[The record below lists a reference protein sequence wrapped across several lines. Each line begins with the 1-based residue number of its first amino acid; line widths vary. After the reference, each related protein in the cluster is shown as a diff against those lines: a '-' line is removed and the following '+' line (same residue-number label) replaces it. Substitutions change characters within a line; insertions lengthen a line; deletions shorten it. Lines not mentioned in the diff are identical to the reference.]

1 MVNIMLHLF
10 DLQSRNMY
18 KPCKT
23 CWTRSCCNRE
33 KNKIPNIKAKE
44 CSRCPRGSNY
54 RLYYI
59 FALNF
64 YNWVETNA
72 LDEAL
77 AGVARSTVLTLSSG
91 RFNMSCALTD
101 VMIWPYRNKSQHLCV
116 CANWSAVH
124 IKVTLW
130 DVYLFR
136 FIYCTRRT
144 STQYNL

>member
-77 AGVARSTVLTLSSG
+77 AGVARSSVLTLRSG
-91 RFNMSCALTD
+91 RLNMSCALTD
-101 VMIWPYRNKSQHLCV
+101 VMIWPKQITTLVCLCQLVSCSYKGNIMGCVFIQVYILHKAHLYTV
-116 CANWSAVH
+116 
-124 IKVTLW
+124 
-130 DVYLFR
+130 
-136 FIYCTRRT
+136 
-144 STQYNL
+144 